1 MSEIDIVKEK
11 INYLKVWL
19 GILVVTTIGLI
30 GWISSN
36 YEGMDNLKMGLS
48 IFSVMVLVVGIHF
61 LNKVI
66 LKKINSL
73 GDL

>member
-1 MSEIDIVKEK
+1 MSESDVVKEK

-19 GILVVTTIGLI
+19 GILVVTTIGLL
-30 GWISSN
+30 GWIATN
-36 YEGMDNLKMGLS
+36 YEGMDNLKTGLS
-48 IFSVMVLVVGIHF
+48 IFSVMVLVVVIHF